1 MSQVSPIASLE
12 EATGVVI
19 AAGANNNQTVTLHT
33 ATQDGLALIVNI
45 TTATTATLLVT
56 ISGVSASGYVWPIL
70 TSTSLTAVGVTVL
83 RIGPSLVAAA
93 NLTVND
99 LLPAQ
104 LRIAV
109 TVTGTIVYGIDYDVS
124 GF

>member
-12 EATGVVI
+12 EATGVVVP
-19 AAGANNNQTVTLHT
+19 AGANNNQTVTLHT